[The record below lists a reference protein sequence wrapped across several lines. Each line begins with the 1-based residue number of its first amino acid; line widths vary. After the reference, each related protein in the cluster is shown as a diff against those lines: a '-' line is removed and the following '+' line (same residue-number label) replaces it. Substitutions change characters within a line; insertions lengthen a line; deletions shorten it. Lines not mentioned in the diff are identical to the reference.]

1 MATGRVPTTANSPLT
16 AKGDLF
22 GYSTTQAR
30 VAVGS
35 DGDFLVADSSATTGL
50 RWQASTTAG
59 KNRVINGA
67 MEIDQ
72 RNSGASVSATAG
84 GQYFLDRWT
93 CYISA
98 ASKFSVQQNSG
109 SVTPPVGFTKYLGV
123 TSSTAWVVGT
133 NDYATIQQ
141 FIEGYNVAD
150 LSWGTANAKS
160 VTLSFLVYS
169 SLTGTFGGVI
179 SNGSTSTAPTR
190 SYPFTY
196 SIASANTWTT
206 IKITIP
212 GDTSGTWNTT
222 NDGGI
227 RVCFSLASNT
237 GYNGTANS
245 WGGAWYNGATGQTN
259 ILATNGATWYVTGVQ
274 LEVGSAA
281 TSFARA
287 TGAFAGELAAC
298 QRYYE
303 KSYDLATAPGTSATV
318 GQMVV
323 FGASVANGDSYQNVQ
338 FKVAKRN
345 APSVTVYSYNGTSGR
360 SANSSGT
367 DYGADSANV
376 WRTRETD
383 FIIKNNS
390 GSSMTITNQWIY
402 ANWAASSEL

>member
-1 MATGRVPTTANSPLT
+1 
-16 AKGDLF
+16 
-22 GYSTTQAR
+22 
-30 VAVGS
+30 
-35 DGDFLVADSSATTGL
+35 
-50 RWQASTTAG
+50 
-59 KNRVINGA
+59 

-287 TGAFAGELAAC
+287 TGTFASELAAC
-298 QRYYE
+298 QRYYQ
-303 KSYDLATAPGTSATV
+303 KYTNPFAVGVNQGTTYCNFILPY
-318 GQMVV
+318 VV
-323 FGASVANGDSYQNVQ
+323 EM
-338 FKVAKRN
+338 RTT
-345 APSVTVYSYNGTSGR
+345 PSVTLSAASTFYYASNISGTGTAISAASIKTFQTYFTLDRPSLTQWNSGIISNNGTSTVEL
-360 SANSSGT
+360 SA
-367 DYGADSANV
+367 
-376 WRTRETD
+376 
-383 FIIKNNS
+383 
-390 GSSMTITNQWIY
+390 
-402 ANWAASSEL
+402 EL